1 MLNIILS
8 IFVPFLLSLFLTPLM
23 MVIAKKK
30 NIVDMPNVRKSHN
43 KPIPLLGG
51 VAILIAVTLSIAA
64 FASYTSVLIKITLI
78 GAIIGV
84 SLIGLIDDII
94 ALSAKRRLFVLI
106 IQALI
111 VYLGCI
117 QFYTIAHIN
126 TLFMEIVFG
135 AFVVLWI
142 VAVTNAVNFSDG
154 LDGLSSYL
162 TIIASISFAILFAL
176 QERTVFSLPIALSV
190 SGAVAGFLTYN
201 RNPAM
206 IFMGDAGSMLL
217 GFVLGLLSIV
227 STAKEDTILSLV
239 VPIFILLVPIADM
252 LTSILRR
259 IIIRRPVMKPDKMH
273 FHHVLNEK
281 INNHLFV
288 AIVLSLFQIVCAAFG
303 ILVFVFKIYLTGFI
317 VLAAIFIILI
327 IFTIITSLTI
337 RKRQEQNHD
346 APPISD

>member
-1 MLNIILS
+1 MLSTILS
-8 IFVPFLLSLFLTPLM
+8 VFVPFLLSLFLTPLM

-30 NIVDMPNVRKSHN
+30 NIVDIPNARKSHS

-51 VAILIAVTLSIAA
+51 VAILIAVTISIAS
-64 FASYTSVLIKITLI
+64 FAVTTTPLVKITLL
-78 GAIIGV
+78 GAIFGV

-94 ALSAKRRLFVLI
+94 ALSAKRRLVVLI

-111 VYLGCI
+111 VYIGCI

-126 TLFMEIVFG
+126 TTYMEIIFG

-162 TIIASISFAILFAL
+162 SIVASISFAILFAL
-176 QERTVFSLPIALSV
+176 QGRIIFALPIALSIC
-190 SGAVAGFLTYN
+190 GAVAGFLTYN

-217 GFVLGLLSIV
+217 GFMLGLLSIV

-239 VPIFILLVPIADM
+239 VPIFILFVPIADM

-273 FHHVLNEK
+273 FHHVLNQK
-281 INNHLFV
+281 IDNHLFV
-288 AIVLSLFQIVCAAFG
+288 AIILSLIQIVFAALG
-303 ILVFVFKIYLTGFI
+303 ILVFIFKIYVLGVI
-317 VLAAIFIILI
+317 VLGAIFIILC
-327 IFTIITSLTI
+327 IFTTITSLGI
-337 RKRQEQNHD
+337 RNKKDQEKVSVP
-346 APPISD
+346 AS